1 VTARVGAGVALALA
15 GVLIAA
21 TAGPG
26 QGRTL
31 TLRIASVAERAV
43 APYRVAA
50 GAGRPAGVRPELRAA
65 LDRDTLDRT
74 LLVRKPARILG
85 AAEAAPLGARGDFDL
100 VALRPGAGGAPWL
113 EIEVAARS
121 GRPDDV
127 LIVEVGGETSPTGQV
142 LDALFLVPPGGG
154 LVELPL
160 APAALLPGQGVP
172 VLRAP
177 PGPLAR
183 SDARARFRGASGLEF
198 LVIRS
203 LVEAM
208 VDAATTARGRADA
221 SPHWAAEWRE
231 GDRVYIRVS
240 PALPPAPPPAIV
252 LAWKDRVSLGPLV
265 EGR

>member
-1 VTARVGAGVALALA
+1 MALALA
-15 GVLIAA
+15 GVLVAA

-43 APYRVAA
+43 APYRLAS

-65 LDRDTLDRT
+65 LDRDTLDRA
-74 LLVRKPARILG
+74 LVVKKPARILG
-85 AAEAAPLGARGDFDL
+85 AGEAAPLGARGDFDL

-121 GRPDDV
+121 ARPDDV
-127 LIVEVGGETSPTGQV
+127 LIVEVGGETGTTGQV
-142 LDALFLVPPGGG
+142 LDALFLASPGGG
-154 LVELPL
+154 LVEVPL
-160 APAALLPGQGVP
+160 APAALLPGPGVP
-172 VLRAP
+172 VLKAP

-183 SDARARFRGASGLEF
+183 PDARARFRGAASLEF
-198 LVIRS
+198 LVVRS

-208 VDAATTARGRADA
+208 VDGATTARGRADA

-252 LAWKDRVSLGPLV
+252 LAWKDRVSLAPLV